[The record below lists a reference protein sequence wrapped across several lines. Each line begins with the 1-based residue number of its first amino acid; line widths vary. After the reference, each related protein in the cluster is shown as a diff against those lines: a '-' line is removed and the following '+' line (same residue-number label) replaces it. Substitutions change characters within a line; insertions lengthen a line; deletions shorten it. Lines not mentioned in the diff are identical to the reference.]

1 MVMSLIKPLISRG
14 ISSLAPLLMG
24 GAYTASQ
31 KPEGIEEVFK
41 SAIGMDTG
49 FSKLSDSLTKETN
62 VKKVADRLK
71 AAGVDPATAEKLAQG
86 AIGTFGDAV
95 IGDDEADTI
104 AQEVGKGLEGGKP
117 SGSAMIDFEGIQSL
131 VDTPSGTFSAP
142 DPKEIEEQ
150 QKKWRELGK
159 QITLPSD
166 TLPQIVSTPEPE
178 ELPNITSNPI
188 PPEEKVSVGD
198 IGFTPTAAP
207 TLEDS
212 IITMALGDDYE
223 KVGVIVQNPR
233 FKKDEGKRKLL
244 ESIGA
249 EGEKGKFVA
258 FGETPE
264 DITDRVFEQVIF
276 KANPTKNKN
285 GDLIFTPTVGKALN
299 ELDPSQINMVNEATS
314 KETWKTNRMNGGQF
328 TFLEA
333 PDEIKDLVG
342 KNLTKESGIL
352 STHYGKED
360 QKMDHVYA
368 GTVIHNGSSGTV
380 TNETQKDK
388 VNKESPFL
396 MPTTTGERQEHNV
409 VGFIKMKGSSKAI
422 HPYYDKIVLGQPTE
436 IERLNPEYD
445 ELYDPIK
452 NVLKENDIIYSTDD
466 VKDKKLQEKALD
478 ILTNQIINTNIVNSN
493 TLNTFLRKPDYL
505 LTDAAREYIDYIN
518 EKLNPNLYKTNSGV
532 TVDFGNQKA
541 RNKELGIGIKKYF
554 NETSYKYD
562 GDKTIFDVFGDPA
575 PIEGQDVD
583 PRFLFGYRT
592 ESGAKGYAYG
602 FLTDR
607 DIAFV
612 DQLTTVKGSLSPTE
626 YKEIKDILKEYTGAS
641 KVAGIRVSGAREGL
655 PEEAQTTVMKAA
667 GGIVD
672 KPLYDRY

>member
-95 IGDDEADTI
+95 IGDDEADSI

-117 SGSAMIDFEGIQSL
+117 SGSAMIDFEGEQERGKMLS
-131 VDTPSGTFSAP
+131 
-142 DPKEIEEQ
+142 DP
-150 QKKWRELGK
+150 L
-159 QITLPSD
+159 ITKPSD
-166 TLPQIVSTPEPE
+166 IGADIKEGFSETEGIAQLPPFMDQGQ
-178 ELPNITSNPI
+178 
-188 PPEEKVSVGD
+188 EKVNVGD

-264 DITDRVFEQVIF
+264 DITNRVFEQVIF
-276 KANPTKNKN
+276 QATPKENKN

-452 NVLKENDIIYSTDD
+452 NVLKENDIIYSTND

-505 LTDAAREYIDYIN
+505 LTDAAREYIDYVN

-655 PEEAQTTVMKAA
+655 PEETQTTIMKAA